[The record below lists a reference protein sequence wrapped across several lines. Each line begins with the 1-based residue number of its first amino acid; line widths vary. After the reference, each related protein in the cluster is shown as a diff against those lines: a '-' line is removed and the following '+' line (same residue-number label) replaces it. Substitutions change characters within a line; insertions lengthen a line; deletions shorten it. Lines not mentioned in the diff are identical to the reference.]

1 MNVCGGRPGVFSTR
15 GEKKIASLYS
25 LQIWAR
31 ETVTWST
38 QVGAPGPTG
47 GEKVVSRTRAWMRAP
62 SVIGEPPGEK
72 VCA

>member
-1 MNVCGGRPGVFSTR
+1 MWRPPRGFLDPGR
-15 GEKKIASLYS
+15 KKIASRYS